1 MAGYSASAVP
11 AALDRKKVLHLMGS
25 REESFYHD
33 LSVLYARACDDCK
46 DLDRKRYE
54 FHYAIVHM
62 DGLWSFPSDISEQAV
77 EKAPHMATAAA
88 IAHIAQ
94 MDPDVMVP
102 HMFCVEGMTRFRALF
117 DLLQIPFLGN
127 HDYTVW
133 LSTDKAITKNMLA
146 PAGVQV
152 PRGDVLVKGE
162 TERPTTVKV
171 PFIVKPCNEDNSRGI
186 KLVRSEEDA
195 AAAIEYAF
203 GFDTKL
209 VVEEY
214 IAGREVRAACIEEE
228 DGSLTVLPKIEYFL
242 EDIRTSGHK
251 LSTDKS
257 GKLSANAIKAAK
269 KDGDRQCP
277 ADLSP
282 VLHARIDEMV
292 IKAHKA
298 LKCHHYSLY
307 DIRIDENEQ
316 PYFLEA
322 ALFCSFS
329 PVSVIP
335 AMAAHAGREDLK
347 HPNMFHSFLERAIA
361 EKHAQQAVTCEAV
374 NWQRKTCPQT
384 GHADNIATAPTT
396 DSLPEVDGIASTDD
410 ESPLVIS

>member
-1 MAGYSASAVP
+1 MAGYSGASPMIAPVE
-11 AALDRKKVLHLMGS
+11 RKKVLHLMGS

-46 DLDRKRYE
+46 DLDRERYD
-54 FHYAIVHM
+54 FQYAIVHM
-62 DGLWSFPSDISEQAV
+62 DGLWSFPGDLSEKAV
-77 EKAPHMATAAA
+77 DKAPHMPTAAA
-88 IAHIAQ
+88 IAHIAE

-102 HMFCVEGMTRFRALF
+102 HMFCVEGMTRFRTLF

-146 PAGVQV
+146 PAGVRV
-152 PRGDVLVKGE
+152 PSGDVLIKGE
-162 TERPTTVKV
+162 NERPTTAKV

-186 KLVRSEEDA
+186 KLVRREEDA

-228 DGSLTVLPKIEYFL
+228 DGTLTVLPKLEYFL
-242 EDIRTSGHK
+242 EDIRSSGQK
-251 LSTDKS
+251 LATDKN
-257 GKLSANAIKAAK
+257 GKLSNNAIKEAK
-269 KDGDRQCP
+269 KDGDRKCP

-282 VLHARIDEMV
+282 MLHARIDEMV

-298 LKCHHYSLY
+298 LKCRHYSLY

-335 AMAAHAGREDLK
+335 AMAAQAGREDLL
-347 HPNMFHSFLERAIA
+347 HPKIFHNFLERAIA
-361 EKHAQQAVTCEAV
+361 EKDAQ
-374 NWQRKTCPQT
+374 QRKT
-384 GHADNIATAPTT
+384 GLADAAAIAPTT
-396 DSLPEVDGIASTDD
+396 DSLPEVSQRQISPSTKGC
-410 ESPLVIS
+410 